1 MFNPDKY
8 PDRYLVTDTES
19 ILYYELL
26 EEQRYKLEI
35 NLIKKFVYSLSS
47 YLTARLQNKI
57 ILRRFTPPFFYVIL

>member
-26 EEQRYKLEI
+26 EDQRYKLEI
-35 NLIKKFVYSLSS
+35 NLIKKV
-47 YLTARLQNKI
+47 
-57 ILRRFTPPFFYVIL
+57 FYFLIKWF